1 MIEIDKLIVGA
12 MKAHKKEDALVYK
25 QIKTRIMEF
34 KTGDKDE
41 KTGLYPVYTEEAE
54 KKLLEQMVKELE
66 KDVEA
71 YEKIGTPKALSN
83 ANEANYQKAVI
94 MELLPKPAS
103 DEEIIEGINDWVMK
117 YGKIEPK
124 QMGVVIN
131 HVHVGHPNARKQD
144 IARLVKKVM
153 SNN

>member
-1 MIEIDKLIVGA
+1 MIDIDSLIVGA
-12 MKAHKKEDALVYK
+12 MKAHHKEDALVYK

-34 KTGDKDE
+34 KTGDKDP
-41 KTGLYPVYTEEAE
+41 KTGLYPVYTEEVE
-54 KKLLEQMVKELE
+54 KKLLESMVKELE
-66 KDVEA
+66 KDIEA
-71 YEKIGTPKALSN
+71 YEKIGTDKAKEN
-83 ANEANYQKAVI
+83 AAEAVYQKAVI

-103 DEEIIEGINDWVMK
+103 DEEIIEGINDWVIN

-124 QMGVVIN
+124 QMSLVIN
-131 HVHVGHPNARKQD
+131 HVATGHPNARKQD